1 MKTHTPPLNQYT
13 HQHLKGECSPQSCG
27 YTKIK
32 RLWTRQQSLNHLQLH
47 VKSQSTN
54 LSHPQ
59 PNQQVTRQH
68 SQEMALLL
76 NCFRFPKERAEVRSE
91 CTADTTPSGEASL
104 QRETPMSVS
113 PPHSLQATSPFRNRH
128 LPDRCCSP
136 VLLSQSLAPRPIL
149 KKKLLLSF
157 RVSGT
162 NDPEGDPRRG
172 RKEQLPVIAAMNCL
186 PQTILS
192 PQIKQRNSTISP
204 WKDCA
209 EHHAKPPQ
217 KKARKWRG

>member
-1 MKTHTPPLNQYT
+1 MLKASRQTSLTPSPTSKWLANIPRRWPYFWIVLDFQKSGLKSEVNARLTQPPLM
-13 HQHLKGECSPQSCG
+13 KPPCSVKHPCQFPLPTL
-27 YTKIK
+27 Y
-32 RLWTRQQSLNHLQLH
+32 RQPL
-47 VKSQSTN
+47 
-54 LSHPQ
+54 
-59 PNQQVTRQH
+59 
-68 SQEMALLL
+68 
-76 NCFRFPKERAEVRSE
+76 
-91 CTADTTPSGEASL
+91 PSGTGISL
-104 QRETPMSVS
+104 IDVVAPFSF
-113 PPHSLQATSPFRNRH
+113 HSL
-128 LPDRCCSP
+128 LPH
-136 VLLSQSLAPRPIL
+136 APY